1 MIGQG
6 DEGVPPGRGGVLVES
21 IAAAV
26 DAAVSDAYGTI
37 CLDVSP
43 SDWSSAL
50 LAAAR
55 VGARLDWLGG
65 VDVGRPSVVGRE
77 ADAQESPDP
86 TIEVV
91 TLLLTDD
98 CAVLLRTRVPPGS
111 ALDSA
116 ASVFRGAAWHERETA
131 EMLGVDFSGG
141 SEDRLLLAPT
151 TSGYPLRRDF
161 PLSARMSKPW
171 PGSADVSNRRRR
183 GKVPG
188 VNPEWLDTGA
198 AEATS

>member
-1 MIGQG
+1 MSGEVDDG
-6 DEGVPPGRGGVLVES
+6 AARGRGALVDA

-26 DAAVSDAYGTI
+26 DVATSDAYGTI

-43 SDWSSAL
+43 PDWSSAL

-65 VDVGRPSVVGRE
+65 VDVGSPSGVERE
-77 ADAQESPDP
+77 ADAEESPSP
-86 TIEVV
+86 AVEVV
-91 TLLLTDD
+91 TLLLTDES
-98 CAVLLRTRVPPGS
+98 AVLLRTRVAPGS

-116 ASVFRGAAWHERETA
+116 TSLFPGAAWHERETA
-131 EMLGVDFSGG
+131 EMLGVDFGGG
-141 SEDRLLLAPT
+141 SEDRLLLPPT

-161 PLSARMSKPW
+161 PLSARTSKPW
-171 PGSADVSNRRRR
+171 PGAADVTNRRRR

-188 VNPEWLDTGA
+188 VNPEWLDAGA
-198 AEATS
+198 AEASS